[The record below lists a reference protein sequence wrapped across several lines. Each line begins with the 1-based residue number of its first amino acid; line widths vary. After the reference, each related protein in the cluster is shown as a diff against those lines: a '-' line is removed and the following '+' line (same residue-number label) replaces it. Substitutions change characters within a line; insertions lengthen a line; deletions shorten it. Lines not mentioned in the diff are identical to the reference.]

1 MSSAVSR
8 FALGVVVVSVLSVAA
23 VVGITHAA
31 SGTRSGSQNDNA
43 SDHSKRRMREGTT
56 VHDRVGYFRQD
67 GDGATFVTAEGLELG
82 GLPNLNL
89 ERVVRVLKTLDESKA
104 NRWSVSGMVTEFSGR
119 NFLLI
124 SRAVYKSTPPS
135 PPVPER
141 LSKRESDGR

>member
-1 MSSAVSR
+1 MSSAVYR
-8 FALGVVVVSVLSVAA
+8 FAIGVVVVLGLSAA
-23 VVGITHAA
+23 AMIGIAHAA
-31 SGTRSGSQNDNA
+31 SGARSGGQNDSD
-43 SDHSKRRMREGTT
+43 SDHSKRRIREGTT
-56 VHDRVGYFRQD
+56 VLDRVGYFRQD

-89 ERVVRVLKTLDESKA
+89 ERVVRALKNLDESKS

-124 SRAVYKSTPPS
+124 SRAVYKSTPS

-141 LSKRESDGR
+141 LSKRSATGQ